1 MLPSSESPEEQ
12 DQQTAA
18 ARRYREASAER
29 KEIEKQL
36 AAGVRYPDTPERIAS
51 RANRLLER
59 GGVPPTAAVDSIH
72 AEAMDVPETLER
84 VIGLTKDLQPWSFL
98 PRGARAAATV
108 ARISILRGGL
118 ERPHGTGFLVSPRLL
133 LTNHHV
139 LPDAATARR
148 CFLEFNAQVT
158 IDNAP
163 DAAIRFALEPDTFFA
178 ADSHL
183 DYALVAV
190 TPAADGSLAGERF
203 GWNRLSVQQGKL
215 VQNEPVNVIGHP
227 MGRLKEIALRDN
239 ALVQRLDDFLHYR
252 TDTEP
257 GNSGS
262 PVYNDQWEVVALHHM
277 GVPNTDAQGRIL
289 RKDGQLWRRGIDSD
303 DTVDYVSNEGARIS
317 SVLKHLA
324 ALPLDPGRRAL
335 LAEMGPES
343 GLRQEAVA
351 GPVETPVAPVA
362 PAVPAATAA
371 PVTPAVPVAP
381 AVAPSPAPVSA
392 PAPQEAATAPAAGAV
407 RGLKG
412 APNTLWGAGKR
423 HLVFLHG
430 RSQQGKDPELLRRG
444 WTGGLN
450 HGLTRAGLRTVDP
463 EHVWFPFYG
472 DRIAEVIGQ
481 HEALPVSYADAPA
494 AAALEAF
501 AARSAEG
508 TYEQL
513 VMEAAV
519 LAGMPPNG
527 QGAAENIGSAL
538 IGSLQGALSWLS
550 AKTDVDAL
558 AIATI
563 FRDVDAY
570 LGDPTVRGE
579 VLDRVFEEIPH
590 EGELV
595 LVTHSLGTVVGMDL
609 VANRLLPGMKVTL
622 LVTAGSPLGM
632 NAVTSRLAPPG
643 TNRPGTVTEWVNA
656 WCPTDAVAIGC
667 PLERVWGKLT
677 EEHAVVNASDRAHS
691 IEEYLAHPEVAQA
704 IDRFLTKPA
713 D

>member
-1 MLPSSESPEEQ
+1 MLPSNESPEEQ
-12 DQQTAA
+12 EQQKAA
-18 ARRYREASAER
+18 AQRYREAAAER
-29 KEIEKQL
+29 KEIEAKL

-59 GGVPPTAAVDSIH
+59 GGIPPTAAVESVH
-72 AEAMDVPETLER
+72 AEALDMPETLER
-84 VIGLTKDLQPWSFL
+84 VIGRTKDLQPCSFL

-163 DAAIRFALEPDTFFA
+163 DDAIRFTFDPDTFFT
-178 ADSHL
+178 ADRHL

-190 TPAADGSLAGERF
+190 VPAADGGLAGEKF
-203 GWNRLSVQQGKL
+203 GWNRLSIQQGKL

-262 PVYNDQWEVVALHHM
+262 PVFNDQWEVVALHHM

-289 RKDGQLWRRGIDSD
+289 RKDGQLWRSGIDSD
-303 DTVDYVSNEGARIS
+303 DTVDYVSNEGARTS
-317 SVLKHLA
+317 SILKHLA

-343 GLRQEAVA
+343 GLRQDAVA
-351 GPVETPVAPVA
+351 GPVETPVAPV
-362 PAVPAATAA
+362 V
-371 PVTPAVPVAP
+371 P
-381 AVAPSPAPVSA
+381 AVAPARTPT
-392 PAPQEAATAPAAGAV
+392 PAPQEAATAPAPAGTRV
-407 RGLKG
+407 GLKAPMNAFGG
-412 APNTLWGAGKR
+412 AR

-430 RSQQGKDPELLRRG
+430 RSQQGKDPEVLRRG

-463 EHVWFPFYG
+463 EHVWFPYYG
-472 DRIAEVIGQ
+472 DRIVEVIGQ
-481 HEALPVSYADAPA
+481 HEALPASYADAPA
-494 AAALEAF
+494 VAALEAF
-501 AARSAEG
+501 AARSEQG

-527 QGAAENIGSAL
+527 QEAAENIGST
-538 IGSLQGALSWLS
+538 IVGSLQGALGWLA

-558 AIATI
+558 AIATV

-570 LGDPTVRGE
+570 LSDQTVRE
-579 VLDRVFEEIPH
+579 AVLDRVSEEIPH

-609 VANRLLPGMKVTL
+609 VANRLPPSMKVTL

-632 NAVTSRLAPPG
+632 NAVTSRLIPPG
-643 TNRPGTVTEWVNA
+643 THRPRVVREWVNA

-667 PLERVWGKLT
+667 PLEPVWGKLT

-691 IEEYLAHPEVAQA
+691 IEEYLAHPEVATA
-704 IDRFLTKPA
+704 IDTFLARPTN
-713 D
+713 

>member
-1 MLPSSESPEEQ
+1 MPPSNESAEEQ
-12 DQQTAA
+12 EQQKAA
-18 ARRYREASAER
+18 AQRYREAAAER
-29 KEIEKQL
+29 KKIEAKL

-59 GGVPPTAAVDSIH
+59 GGIPPTAAVESVH
-72 AEAMDVPETLER
+72 AEALDLPETLER

-139 LPDAATARR
+139 LPDEATARR

-163 DAAIRFALEPDTFFA
+163 DAAIRFTLDPDTFFT
-178 ADSHL
+178 ADRHL

-190 TPAADGSLAGERF
+190 VPAADGALAGEKF
-203 GWNRLSVQQGKL
+203 GWNRLSIQQGKL

-262 PVYNDQWEVVALHHM
+262 PVFNDQWEVVALHHM

-289 RKDGQLWRRGIDSD
+289 RKDGQLWRSGIDSD
-303 DTVDYVSNEGARIS
+303 DTVDYVSNEGARTS

-343 GLRQEAVA
+343 GLRQDVVE

-362 PAVPAATAA
+362 PLA
-371 PVTPAVPVAP
+371 PVAP
-381 AVAPSPAPVSA
+381 AVAPARTPT
-392 PAPQEAATAPAAGAV
+392 PAPQEAATTPAPAGTRV
-407 RGLKG
+407 GLKAPMNAFGG
-412 APNTLWGAGKR
+412 AR

-430 RSQQGKDPELLRRG
+430 RSQQGKDPEVLRRG

-463 EHVWFPFYG
+463 AHVWFPFYG
-472 DRIAEVIGQ
+472 DRIVEVVGQ
-481 HEALPVSYADAPA
+481 HEALPASYADAPA
-494 AAALEAF
+494 VAALEAF
-501 AARSAEG
+501 AARSEHG

-527 QGAAENIGSAL
+527 QEAAENIGST
-538 IGSLQGALSWLS
+538 IVGSLQGALGWLA

-558 AIATI
+558 AIATV

-570 LGDPTVRGE
+570 LSDQAVRE
-579 VLDRVFEEIPH
+579 AVLDRVSEEIPH

-609 VANRLLPGMKVTL
+609 VANRLPPGMKVTL

-632 NAVTSRLAPPG
+632 NAVTSRLLPPG
-643 TNRPGTVTEWVNA
+643 TDRPGAVRAWVNA

-667 PLERVWGKLT
+667 PLEPVWGKLT

-691 IEEYLAHPEVAQA
+691 IEEYLAHPEVATA
-704 IDRFLTKPA
+704 IDTFLARPA
-713 D
+713 T

>member
-1 MLPSSESPEEQ
+1 MPPSNESAEEQ
-12 DQQTAA
+12 EQQKAA
-18 ARRYREASAER
+18 AQRYREAAAER
-29 KEIEKQL
+29 KKIEAKL

-59 GGVPPTAAVDSIH
+59 GGIPPTAAVESVH
-72 AEAMDVPETLER
+72 AEALDLPETLER

-139 LPDAATARR
+139 LPDEATARR

-163 DAAIRFALEPDTFFA
+163 DAAIRFTLDPDTFFT
-178 ADSHL
+178 ADRHL

-190 TPAADGSLAGERF
+190 VPAADGALAGEKF
-203 GWNRLSVQQGKL
+203 GWNRLSIQQGKL

-262 PVYNDQWEVVALHHM
+262 PVFNDQWEVVALHHM

-289 RKDGQLWRRGIDSD
+289 RKDGQLWRSGIDSD
-303 DTVDYVSNEGARIS
+303 DTVDYVSNEGARTS

-343 GLRQEAVA
+343 GLRQDVVE

-362 PAVPAATAA
+362 PLA
-371 PVTPAVPVAP
+371 PVAP
-381 AVAPSPAPVSA
+381 AVAPARTPT
-392 PAPQEAATAPAAGAV
+392 PAPQEAATTPAPAGTRV
-407 RGLKG
+407 GLKAPMNAFGG
-412 APNTLWGAGKR
+412 AR

-430 RSQQGKDPELLRRG
+430 RSQQGKDPEVLRRG

-463 EHVWFPFYG
+463 AHVWFPFYG
-472 DRIAEVIGQ
+472 DRIVEVVGQ
-481 HEALPVSYADAPA
+481 HEALPASYADAPA
-494 AAALEAF
+494 VAALEAF
-501 AARSAEG
+501 AARSEHG

-527 QGAAENIGSAL
+527 QEAAENIGST
-538 IGSLQGALSWLS
+538 IVGSLQGALGWLA

-558 AIATI
+558 AITTV

-570 LGDPTVRGE
+570 LSDQAVRE
-579 VLDRVFEEIPH
+579 AVLDRVSEEIPH

-609 VANRLLPGMKVTL
+609 VANRLPPGMKVTL

-632 NAVTSRLAPPG
+632 NAVTSRLLPPG
-643 TNRPGTVTEWVNA
+643 TDRPGAVRAWVNA

-667 PLERVWGKLT
+667 PLEPVWGKLT

-691 IEEYLAHPEVAQA
+691 IEEYLAHPEVATA
-704 IDRFLTKPA
+704 IDTFLARPA
-713 D
+713 T

>member
-1 MLPSSESPEEQ
+1 MLPSDESREEQ
-12 DQQTAA
+12 EQQSAA

-29 KEIEKQL
+29 KEIEAKL
-36 AAGVRYPDTPERIAS
+36 AAGVQYPDSPERIAS
-51 RANRLLER
+51 RVNRLLER
-59 GGVPPTAAVDSIH
+59 GGVPPAAAVASVH
-72 AEAMDVPETLER
+72 AEALDVPEALER

-108 ARISILRGGL
+108 ARISILRNGL

-139 LPDAATARR
+139 LPNAQSARR

-158 IDNAP
+158 VENAP
-163 DAAIRFALEPDTFFA
+163 DATIRFEFDPDTFFT
-178 ADSHL
+178 ADEHL

-190 TPAADGSLAGERF
+190 APAADGSLAGARF
-203 GWNRLSVQQGKL
+203 GWNRLSIQQGKL

-239 ALVQRLDDFLHYR
+239 SLVQRLDDFLHYR

-262 PVYNDQWEVVALHHM
+262 PVFNDQWEVVALHHM
-277 GVPNTDAQGRIL
+277 GVPNTDPQGRIL
-289 RKDGQLWRRGIDSD
+289 RKDGQIWRRGIDSD
-303 DTVDYVSNEGARIS
+303 DTIDYVSNEGARTS
-317 SVLKHLA
+317 SILKHLA
-324 ALPLDPGRRAL
+324 TLPLDRGRRAL

-343 GLRQEAVA
+343 GLRQDAAV
-351 GPVETPVAPVA
+351 GPVGTPVAPDA
-362 PAVPAATAA
+362 APAATRPEAVAVAPVAVAAA
-371 PVTPAVPVAP
+371 PVPA
-381 AVAPSPAPVSA
+381 
-392 PAPQEAATAPAAGAV
+392 AAGAV
-407 RGLKG
+407 RAPAGTRVGLRARTDAFG
-412 APNTLWGAGKR
+412 GER

-430 RSQQGKDPELLRRG
+430 RRQHGKDPELLRRG

-450 HGLTRAGLRTVDP
+450 HGLTRAGLPTVDP
-463 EHVWFPFYG
+463 ADVWFPYYG
-472 DRIAEVIGQ
+472 DRIVEVIGQ
-481 HEALPVSYADAPA
+481 HETLPASSADWPA
-494 AAALEAF
+494 AAAAEAF
-501 AARSAEG
+501 AAASEEG

-519 LAGMPPNG
+519 LAGMPLDG
-527 QGAAENIGSAL
+527 QASKEEGLGSAL
-538 IGSLQGALSWLS
+538 VGSLQGALSWLA

-570 LGDPTVRGE
+570 LSDQAVRRA
-579 VLDRVFEEIPH
+579 VLDLVFEEIPH
-590 EGELV
+590 DGELV

-609 VANRLLPGMKVTL
+609 VANRLPPGMKVTL

-632 NAVTSRLAPPG
+632 NAVNSRLAPPG
-643 TNRPGTVTEWVNA
+643 TNRPATVTEWVNV

-667 PLERVWGKLT
+667 PLEPVWGKLT

-691 IEEYLAHPEVAQA
+691 IEEYLAHPDIAAA
-704 IDRFLTKPA
+704 IDRFLARPTG
-713 D
+713 

>member
-1 MLPSSESPEEQ
+1 MLPSDESREEQ
-12 DQQTAA
+12 EQRTAA

-29 KEIEKQL
+29 QEIEAKL
-36 AAGVRYPDTPERIAS
+36 AAGVLYPDTPERIAS
-51 RANRLLER
+51 RVNRLLER
-59 GGVPPTAAVDSIH
+59 GGVPAAAAVESVH
-72 AEAMDVPETLER
+72 AEALDVPETLER

-108 ARISILRGGL
+108 ARISIFRGGL

-139 LPDAATARR
+139 LPDAQTARR

-163 DAAIRFALEPDTFFA
+163 DAAIRFACDPDTFFT
-178 ADSHL
+178 ADEHL

-190 TPAADGSLAGERF
+190 QPAADGSLAGARF
-203 GWNRLSVQQGKL
+203 GWNQLSNQQGKL

-262 PVYNDQWEVVALHHM
+262 PVFNDQWEVVALHHM
-277 GVPNTDAQGRIL
+277 GVPNTDTQGRIL
-289 RKDGQLWRRGIDSD
+289 RKDGQIWRGGVDSD
-303 DTVDYVSNEGARIS
+303 DTIDYVSNEGARTS
-317 SVLKHLA
+317 SILKHLA
-324 ALPLDPGRRAL
+324 TLPLDPQRRAL

-343 GLRQEAVA
+343 GLRQDAAA
-351 GPVETPVAPVA
+351 GPVETPVAPAVA
-362 PAVPAATAA
+362 PAPT
-371 PVTPAVPVAP
+371 
-381 AVAPSPAPVSA
+381 
-392 PAPQEAATAPAAGAV
+392 PQEAAASAAVAAAPGPAAAGAHT
-407 RGLKG
+407 GLR
-412 APNTLWGAGKR
+412 APEDAFGGRR

-450 HGLTRAGLRTVDP
+450 HGLTRAGLPTVDP
-463 EHVWFPFYG
+463 ADVWFPYYG
-472 DRIAEVIGQ
+472 DRIVEVIGQ
-481 HEALPVSYADAPA
+481 HETLPASYADSPA
-494 AAALEAF
+494 VAALEAF
-501 AARSAEG
+501 AAESEEG

-519 LAGMPPNG
+519 LAGMPQDG
-527 QGAAENIGSAL
+527 QAATENLGSTL
-538 IGSLQGALSWLS
+538 VGSLQGALSWLA

-570 LGDPTVRGE
+570 LSDQAVRKA
-579 VLDRVFEEIPH
+579 VLDRVFAEIPH
-590 EGELV
+590 DGELV

-609 VANRLLPGMKVTL
+609 VADRLPPGMKVTL

-632 NAVTSRLAPPG
+632 NAVNSRLSPPG
-643 TNRPGTVTEWVNA
+643 THRPGTVDAWVNV

-667 PLERVWGKLT
+667 PLEPVWGKLT

-691 IEEYLAHPEVAQA
+691 IEEYLAHPEVATA
-704 IDRFLTKPA
+704 IDKFLARPTG
-713 D
+713 

>member
-1 MLPSSESPEEQ
+1 MPPSNESAEEQ
-12 DQQTAA
+12 EQQKAA
-18 ARRYREASAER
+18 AQRYREAAAER
-29 KEIEKQL
+29 KKIEAKL

-59 GGVPPTAAVDSIH
+59 GGIPPTAAVESVH
-72 AEAMDVPETLER
+72 AEALDLPETLER

-139 LPDAATARR
+139 LPDEATARR

-163 DAAIRFALEPDTFFA
+163 DAAIRFTLDPDTFFT
-178 ADSHL
+178 ADRHL

-190 TPAADGSLAGERF
+190 VPAADGALAGEKF
-203 GWNRLSVQQGKL
+203 GWNRLSIQQGKL

-262 PVYNDQWEVVALHHM
+262 PVFNDQWEVVALHHM

-289 RKDGQLWRRGIDSD
+289 RKDGQLWRSGIDSD
-303 DTVDYVSNEGARIS
+303 DTVDYVSNEGARTS

-343 GLRQEAVA
+343 GLRQDVVE

-362 PAVPAATAA
+362 PLA
-371 PVTPAVPVAP
+371 PVAP
-381 AVAPSPAPVSA
+381 AVAPARTPT
-392 PAPQEAATAPAAGAV
+392 PAPQEAATTPAPAGTRV
-407 RGLKG
+407 GLKAPMNAFGG
-412 APNTLWGAGKR
+412 AR

-430 RSQQGKDPELLRRG
+430 RSQQGKDPEVLRRG

-463 EHVWFPFYG
+463 AHVWFPYYG
-472 DRIAEVIGQ
+472 DRIVEVVGQ
-481 HEALPVSYADAPA
+481 HEALPASYADAPA
-494 AAALEAF
+494 VAALEAF
-501 AARSAEG
+501 AARSEHG

-527 QGAAENIGSAL
+527 QEAAENIGST
-538 IGSLQGALSWLS
+538 IVGSLQGALGWLA

-558 AIATI
+558 AIATV

-570 LGDPTVRGE
+570 LSDQAVRE
-579 VLDRVFEEIPH
+579 AVLDRVSEEIPH

-609 VANRLLPGMKVTL
+609 VANRLPPGMKVTL

-632 NAVTSRLAPPG
+632 NAVTSRLLPPG
-643 TNRPGTVTEWVNA
+643 TDRPGSVRAWVNA

-667 PLERVWGKLT
+667 PLEPVWGKLT

-691 IEEYLAHPEVAQA
+691 IEEYLAHPEVATA
-704 IDRFLTKPA
+704 IDTFLARPA
-713 D
+713 T

>member
-1 MLPSSESPEEQ
+1 MPPSNESAEEQ
-12 DQQTAA
+12 EQQKAA
-18 ARRYREASAER
+18 AQRYREAAAER
-29 KEIEKQL
+29 KKIEAKL

-59 GGVPPTAAVDSIH
+59 GGIPPTAAVESVH
-72 AEAMDVPETLER
+72 AEALDLPETLER

-139 LPDAATARR
+139 LPDEATARR

-163 DAAIRFALEPDTFFA
+163 DAAIRFTFDPDTFFT
-178 ADSHL
+178 ADRHL

-190 TPAADGSLAGERF
+190 VPAADGALAGEKF
-203 GWNRLSVQQGKL
+203 GWNRLSIQQGKL

-262 PVYNDQWEVVALHHM
+262 PVFNDQWEVVALHHM

-289 RKDGQLWRRGIDSD
+289 RKDGQLWRSGIDSD
-303 DTVDYVSNEGARIS
+303 DTVDYVSNEGARTS

-343 GLRQEAVA
+343 GLRQDVVE
-351 GPVETPVAPVA
+351 GPVETPVAPLA
-362 PAVPAATAA
+362 PLA
-371 PVTPAVPVAP
+371 PVAP
-381 AVAPSPAPVSA
+381 AVAPARTPA
-392 PAPQEAATAPAAGAV
+392 PAPQEAATTPAPAGTRV
-407 RGLKG
+407 GLKAPMNAFGG
-412 APNTLWGAGKR
+412 AR

-430 RSQQGKDPELLRRG
+430 RSQQGKDPEVLRRG

-463 EHVWFPFYG
+463 AHVWFPYYG
-472 DRIAEVIGQ
+472 DRIVEVVGQ
-481 HEALPVSYADAPA
+481 HEALPASYADAPA
-494 AAALEAF
+494 VAALEAF
-501 AARSAEG
+501 AARSEHG

-527 QGAAENIGSAL
+527 QEAAENIGST
-538 IGSLQGALSWLS
+538 IVGSLQGALGWLA

-558 AIATI
+558 AIATV

-570 LGDPTVRGE
+570 LSDQAVRE
-579 VLDRVFEEIPH
+579 AVLDRVSEEIPH

-609 VANRLLPGMKVTL
+609 VANRLPPGMKVTL

-632 NAVTSRLAPPG
+632 NAVTSRLLPPG
-643 TNRPGTVTEWVNA
+643 TDRPGAVRAWVNA

-667 PLERVWGKLT
+667 PLEPVWGKLT

-691 IEEYLAHPEVAQA
+691 IEEYLAHPEVATA
-704 IDRFLTKPA
+704 IDTFLARPA
-713 D
+713 T

>member
-1 MLPSSESPEEQ
+1 MPPSNESAEEQ
-12 DQQTAA
+12 EQQKAA
-18 ARRYREASAER
+18 AQRYREAAAER
-29 KEIEKQL
+29 KKIEAKL

-59 GGVPPTAAVDSIH
+59 GGIPPTAAVESVH
-72 AEAMDVPETLER
+72 AEALDLPETLER

-139 LPDAATARR
+139 LPDEATARR

-163 DAAIRFALEPDTFFA
+163 DAAIRFTFDPDTFFT
-178 ADSHL
+178 ADRHL

-190 TPAADGSLAGERF
+190 VPAADGALAGEKF
-203 GWNRLSVQQGKL
+203 GWNRLSIQQGKL

-262 PVYNDQWEVVALHHM
+262 PVFNDQWEVVALHHM

-289 RKDGQLWRRGIDSD
+289 RKDGQLWRSGIDSD
-303 DTVDYVSNEGARIS
+303 DTVDYVSNEGARTS

-343 GLRQEAVA
+343 GLRQDVVE
-351 GPVETPVAPVA
+351 GPVDTPVAPLA
-362 PAVPAATAA
+362 
-371 PVTPAVPVAP
+371 PVAP
-381 AVAPSPAPVSA
+381 AVAPARTPT
-392 PAPQEAATAPAAGAV
+392 PAPQEAATTPAPAGTRV
-407 RGLKG
+407 GLKAPMNAFGG
-412 APNTLWGAGKR
+412 AR

-430 RSQQGKDPELLRRG
+430 RSQQGRDPEVLRRG

-463 EHVWFPFYG
+463 AHVWFPYYG
-472 DRIAEVIGQ
+472 DRIVEVVGQ
-481 HEALPVSYADAPA
+481 HEALPASYADAPA
-494 AAALEAF
+494 VAALEAF
-501 AARSAEG
+501 AARSEHG

-527 QGAAENIGSAL
+527 QEAAENIGST
-538 IGSLQGALSWLS
+538 IVGSLQGALGWLA

-558 AIATI
+558 AIATV

-570 LGDPTVRGE
+570 LSDQAVRE
-579 VLDRVFEEIPH
+579 AVLDRVSEEIPH

-609 VANRLLPGMKVTL
+609 VANRLPPGMKVTL

-632 NAVTSRLAPPG
+632 NAVTSRLLPPG
-643 TNRPGTVTEWVNA
+643 TDRPGAVRAWVNA

-667 PLERVWGKLT
+667 PLEPVWGKLT

-691 IEEYLAHPEVAQA
+691 IEEYLAHPEVATA
-704 IDRFLTKPA
+704 IDTFLARPA
-713 D
+713 T

>member
-1 MLPSSESPEEQ
+1 MPPSNESPEEQ
-12 DQQTAA
+12 EQQKAA
-18 ARRYREASAER
+18 AQRYREAAAER
-29 KEIEKQL
+29 KKIEAKL

-59 GGVPPTAAVDSIH
+59 GGIPPTAAVESVH
-72 AEAMDVPETLER
+72 AEALDLPETLER

-139 LPDAATARR
+139 LPDEATARR

-163 DAAIRFALEPDTFFA
+163 DAAIRFTLDPDTFFT
-178 ADSHL
+178 ADRHL

-190 TPAADGSLAGERF
+190 VPAADGALAGEKF
-203 GWNRLSVQQGKL
+203 GWNRLSIQQGKL

-262 PVYNDQWEVVALHHM
+262 PVFNDQWEVVALHHM

-289 RKDGQLWRRGIDSD
+289 RKDGQLWRSGIDSD
-303 DTVDYVSNEGARIS
+303 DTVDYVSNEGARTS

-343 GLRQEAVA
+343 GLRQDVVE

-362 PAVPAATAA
+362 PLA
-371 PVTPAVPVAP
+371 PVAP
-381 AVAPSPAPVSA
+381 AVAPARTPT
-392 PAPQEAATAPAAGAV
+392 PAPQEAATTPAPAGTRV
-407 RGLKG
+407 GLKAPMNAFGG
-412 APNTLWGAGKR
+412 AR

-430 RSQQGKDPELLRRG
+430 RSQQGKDPEVLRRG

-463 EHVWFPFYG
+463 AHVWFPFYG
-472 DRIAEVIGQ
+472 DRIVEVVGQ
-481 HEALPVSYADAPA
+481 HEALPASYADAPA
-494 AAALEAF
+494 VAALEAF
-501 AARSAEG
+501 AARSEHG

-527 QGAAENIGSAL
+527 QEAAENIGST
-538 IGSLQGALSWLS
+538 IVGSLQGALGWLA

-558 AIATI
+558 AIATV

-570 LGDPTVRGE
+570 LSDQAVRE
-579 VLDRVFEEIPH
+579 AVLDRVSEEIPH

-609 VANRLLPGMKVTL
+609 VANRLPPGMKVTL

-632 NAVTSRLAPPG
+632 NAVTSRLLPPG
-643 TNRPGTVTEWVNA
+643 TDRPGSVRAWVNA

-667 PLERVWGKLT
+667 PLEPVWGKLT

-691 IEEYLAHPEVAQA
+691 IEEYLAHPEVATA
-704 IDRFLTKPA
+704 IDTFLARPA
-713 D
+713 T